1 MKYLLDTNVVS
12 EPLRPQPDAR
22 TLDRLRDHQREI
34 ALPSLVWHEL
44 QYGCARLPRS
54 RRRRTIERYLSEV
67 VSMSFPILDY
77 DRAAAEWHAKQRARL
92 TARGKPPSFVDGQIA
107 AIAATN
113 DLVLVTF
120 NTRDFDLFEDLKL
133 EDWRTRGKR
142 S

>member
-12 EPLRPQPDAR
+12 EPLRPKPDAR
-22 TLDRLRDHQREI
+22 TLDRLRDHQGEI

-44 QYGCARLPRS
+44 HYGCARLPRS
-54 RRRRTIERYLSEV
+54 RRRRAIERYLSEV

-77 DRAAAEWHAKQRARL
+77 DRAAAEWHAAERARL
-92 TARGKPPSFVDGQIA
+92 AARGRLPSFVDGQIA
-107 AIAATN
+107 GIAATN

-120 NTRDFDLFEDLKL
+120 NTKDFDAFEDLKL
-133 EDWRTRGKR
+133 EDWRTRGTR